1 MVKAAWITFG
11 VAFAIGAGNMTA
23 PAAGQ
28 TVMELG
34 GQTLAVSRLE
44 MARLSD
50 LGQTLSASRA
60 FQDRALAAARAV
72 VNSPDARYVL
82 ALYQLE
88 IGQRRRD
95 DVLRLEALNAL
106 IPNRAT
112 RAERLPGYL
121 GIRGDIAFRAR
132 DYATAASD
140 WGRLAELRPN
150 DPQALMNLAQVRAA
164 QNDAA
169 GALDLMR
176 RGIAARGD
184 IPAPEGWHRQRLS
197 IAYNGRLL
205 DESVA
210 AAQALL
216 TTYPTAENWRLAL
229 VVYRQLAAPRD
240 AAEIDMLRLMRAAG
254 VLTQPAEYQ
263 RLAQLLLHAGLLA
276 EARATLDDG
285 LSRRVL
291 DRAVSPTPEI
301 FAELG
306 RHVARPR
313 APTRPIGEATG
324 AALQV
329 RRGAVL
335 VLAGD
340 RPAAAAAFRTATGS
354 AAADPFYAA
363 LARFWLAWLE
373 PRPAVQA
380 AVARR

>member
-1 MVKAAWITFG
+1 MAGIILG
-11 VAFAIGAGNMTA
+11 VALTVGA
-23 PAAGQ
+23 PAVGQ
-28 TVMELG
+28 TTMELG
-34 GQTLAVSRLE
+34 GQTLAVGRLE

-72 VNSPDARYVL
+72 VNSPDARYVF

-88 IGQRRRD
+88 IGRRRRD
-95 DVLRLEALNAL
+95 DALRLEALNAL

-112 RAERLPGYL
+112 RPERLPDYL
-121 GIRGDIAFRAR
+121 GQRGDIAFRAR

-164 QNDAA
+164 QNDAP
-169 GALDLMR
+169 GALDLIR
-176 RGIAARGD
+176 RGIATRGD
-184 IPAPEGWHRQRLS
+184 VPAPETWHRQRLS

-205 DESVA
+205 DESAA

-216 TTYPTAENWRLAL
+216 AAYPTAENWRLAL
-229 VVYRQLAAPRD
+229 VAYRQLAAPRD

-254 VLTQPAEYQ
+254 VLAQPAEYQ

-276 EARATLDDG
+276 EARAVLDEG
-285 LSRRVL
+285 LSRHVL
-291 DRAVSPTPEI
+291 DRSVSPTPEI
-301 FAELG
+301 VAELE

-313 APTRPIGEATG
+313 PPTRPIGAATG

-329 RRGAVL
+329 RRGAAL

-340 RPAAAAAFRTATGS
+340 REAAAAAFRASTENATAD
-354 AAADPFYAA
+354 AFYAE
-363 LARFWLAWLE
+363 LARFWLAWLGN
-373 PRPAVQA
+373 RRFA
-380 AVARR
+380 AATG